1 MGVRARQAGGARR
14 DADHPRKRRQAQQGK
29 LVSGAGT
36 NCKQLDAIIAIDKD
50 ALQFERNKLKELQA
64 SKDPAAKTQIKIVD
78 EAEKAISKQIKKLV
92 KRREVYVEEF
102 FGLEGCDS

>member
-1 MGVRARQAGGARR
+1 
-14 DADHPRKRRQAQQGK
+14 
-29 LVSGAGT
+29 
-36 NCKQLDAIIAIDKD
+36 
-50 ALQFERNKLKELQA
+50 
-64 SKDPAAKTQIKIVD
+64 VD